1 MFYPRGGSA
10 QVARYLSRALVE
22 SGWEVV
28 LASGSL
34 GSLGEQTNAAT
45 FFKGLHVEAADY
57 TPAFE
62 RFGRGEDQLVGPVP
76 FHGSFE
82 DREGAPDPVFAALG
96 PEQAKAQVSA
106 WERVFER
113 AGFGQVDVIHLHHL
127 TPMHEAAARLWPER
141 ALVTHLHG
149 TDLKMLDRVGRLDA
163 VAVALDT
170 GLDRL
175 ADVVESGGVSH
186 DCRLP
191 EADRELLRQTN
202 LSRYRYGKDWA
213 ACLEASA
220 RHSRRII
227 CISAHDASV
236 AVRLLGVPGD
246 LIEVIPNGVDTDLF

>member
-34 GSLGEQTNAAT
+34 GSLGEQTHAAT
-45 FFKGLHVEAADY
+45 FFEGLHVEVADY
-57 TPAFE
+57 TPALE

-96 PEQAKAQVSA
+96 PEQAEAQVSA
-106 WERVFER
+106 WEGVLER
-113 AGFGQVDVIHLHHL
+113 AGFGHVDVIHLHHL

-149 TDLKMLDRVGRLDA
+149 TDLKMLDRVERLDA
-163 VAVALDT
+163 A
-170 GLDRL
+170 G
-175 ADVVESGGVSH
+175 
-186 DCRLP
+186 CRAGHGP
-191 EADRELLRQTN
+191 RP
-202 LSRYRYGKDWA
+202 
-213 ACLEASA
+213 ACG
-220 RHSRRII
+220 RRR
-227 CISAHDASV
+227 
-236 AVRLLGVPGD
+236 VR
-246 LIEVIPNGVDTDLF
+246 

>member
-1 MFYPRGGSA
+1 MGLMFYPRGGSA

-34 GSLGEQTNAAT
+34 GSLGEQTHAAT
-45 FFKGLHVEAADY
+45 FFEGLRVEVADY
-57 TPAFE
+57 TPALE

-96 PEQAKAQVSA
+96 PEQAKAQVWA
-106 WERVFER
+106 WEGVFER
-113 AGFGQVDVIHLHHL
+113 AGFGHVDVIHLHHL

-149 TDLKMLDRVGRLDA
+149 TDLKMLDRVERLDA

-175 ADVVESGGVSH
+175 AAAVESGEVPP
-186 DCRLP
+186 DYRLP
-191 EADRELLRQTN
+191 EAERELLRRTN
-202 LSRYRYGKDWA
+202 LSRYRYGED
-213 ACLEASA
+213 
-220 RHSRRII
+220 
-227 CISAHDASV
+227 
-236 AVRLLGVPGD
+236 
-246 LIEVIPNGVDTDLF
+246 

>member
-1 MFYPRGGSA
+1 M
-10 QVARYLSRALVE
+10 
-22 SGWEVV
+22 
-28 LASGSL
+28 
-34 GSLGEQTNAAT
+34 
-45 FFKGLHVEAADY
+45 
-57 TPAFE
+57 
-62 RFGRGEDQLVGPVP
+62 
-76 FHGSFE
+76 
-82 DREGAPDPVFAALG
+82 
-96 PEQAKAQVSA
+96 SA
-106 WERVFER
+106 WEGVFER

-141 ALVTHLHG
+141 AVVTHLHG

-175 ADVVESGGVSH
+175 ADIVDSGGVPH

-191 EADRELLRQTN
+191 ETDRELLRQTN

-213 ACLEASA
+213 ARLEASA

-227 CISAHDASV
+227 CISPHDASV

-246 LIEVIPNGVDTDLF
+246 LIEVIPNGVDTDLFDRSALTRDERLKLLRHWLVDDPQGWTSRGSPGASATRWMRWMRSRVAAASRFRFSCSSGATSALSASRSSCEPTLGRAHVSRPRCRS

>member
-1 MFYPRGGSA
+1 M
-10 QVARYLSRALVE
+10 E

-45 FFKGLHVEAADY
+45 FFEGLHVEAADY
-57 TPAFE
+57 TPALE
-62 RFGRGEDQLVGPVP
+62 RFGRGEDQLVGPIP

-96 PEQAKAQVSA
+96 PEQAKAHKAA
-106 WERVFER
+106 WEGVFER

-127 TPMHEAAARLWPER
+127 TPMHEAAARLRPY
-141 ALVTHLHG
+141 ALLVTHLHG

-175 ADVVESGGVSH
+175 ADVVESGEGCRTTV
-186 DCRLP
+186 DCLKRTSSCCG
-191 EADRELLRQTN
+191 RQ
-202 LSRYRYGKDWA
+202 
-213 ACLEASA
+213 
-220 RHSRRII
+220 I
-227 CISAHDASV
+227 
-236 AVRLLGVPGD
+236 
-246 LIEVIPNGVDTDLF
+246 